1 LHPYGYSHIGFIA
14 PKMASLITPLLQLA
28 PKGLSATASNSVVTL
43 SWSALIGATNYYIKR
58 ATVSGGPYATIA
70 TNTLT
75 TYSDTAV
82 LNGVSYYYVVS
93 AALGA
98 GESADSAEVR
108 AMPEPLLRLRRML
121 GPDGAEIL
129 LSWPTN
135 AVNPTLFVAPDLT
148 PPISWQ
154 LVTNAS
160 STTDGV
166 NYVTLPATE
175 DDQRF
180 FRLHAP

>member
-1 LHPYGYSHIGFIA
+1 
-14 PKMASLITPLLQLA
+14 
-28 PKGLSATASNSVVTL
+28 
-43 SWSALIGATNYYIKR
+43 
-58 ATVSGGPYATIA
+58 
-70 TNTLT
+70 
-75 TYSDTAV
+75 
-82 LNGVSYYYVVS
+82 VVS
-93 AALGA
+93 AALGT
-98 GESADSAEVR
+98 GESVDSAEVR

-135 AVNPTLFVAPDLT
+135 AVNRALFAAPDLT
-148 PPISWQ
+148 LPIPWQ